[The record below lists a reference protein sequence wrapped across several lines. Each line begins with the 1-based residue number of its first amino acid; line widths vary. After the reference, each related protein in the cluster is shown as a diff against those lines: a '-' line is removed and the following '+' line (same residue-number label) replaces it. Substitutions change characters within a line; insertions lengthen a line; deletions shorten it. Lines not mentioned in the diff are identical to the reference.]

1 MLKVNIQFWRESIT
15 FRCQHRYRQL
25 HTPISLRNSQK
36 SSSYDPTVV
45 EKDWYRK
52 WENEGLFTPDINKPP
67 FDSSNVF
74 CIPAPPPNVTGALH
88 IGHALTI
95 SLQDSLIRYN
105 RMLGKTVLFLPGF
118 DHAGIATQSVV
129 EKQLFKQEGK
139 NRYDYGREQFIEK
152 VWDWKNVYHTRIK
165 DQIKKMGGSYDWSRE
180 AFTLDP
186 KLSNAVTEA
195 FVRLHDEG
203 IIYRDSK
210 LINWCTKLN
219 TAISNLEVENKEIN
233 GRTLLNVP
241 GYDKPI
247 EFGVLTSIAYSVV
260 NEDNSGKPEEKLII
274 STTRPETIF
283 GDTAIAI
290 HPDDT
295 RYKHLH
301 GKFVMHP
308 ILDKK
313 IPIILDSEVVDM
325 EFGTGAV
332 KITPAHDMN
341 DYQCG
346 KRNNLPFINIFTDD
360 GLLNG
365 NCGSEWEGMKR
376 FEARGAVIDKLKEKN
391 LYVEEKDHSM
401 TIPICSRSG
410 DVIEPLL
417 KPQWWISQ
425 SSMSKEAMK
434 VVEDGKITIKPTH
447 SKEEY
452 FRWLKKIDDWCIS
465 RQLWWGHRCPV
476 YFVNINGSDNA
487 VNRSDNKYWVAARNI
502 EEARIKASTRFQNTE
517 FSLEQDTDVLDTWF
531 SSALWPFS
539 TLGWP
544 NKTKDMKLFYP
555 FSMLETGW
563 DILFFWVARMIIMG
577 VKLTGSIPFKE
588 VFCHPL
594 VRDAQGR
601 KMSKSLGNV
610 IDPVDVINGAS
621 LKSLQ
626 EKLTHGNLD
635 PREIKI
641 ATKGLK
647 KSYPNGIPQCGTDAL
662 RFALCSYTGND
673 NANDINLDIKKVE
686 TYRKFCNK
694 MYQATN
700 FALMNIGEEIY
711 ESGLPESNA
720 TEEQYILHQMNQTC
734 QKIATSFESRHF
746 MNVTDAIYQFWYQI
760 CDHYI
765 EYFKYVSKNGKP
777 EEVQSARR
785 VLVSIL
791 DHGLRMIHPMMPFI
805 SEELWQKL
813 PIKKPT
819 NSICV
824 ARYPQ
829 YDERIADRYQKGS
842 ETFKQVLDLI
852 SESRGILNQYNILKN
867 GKLFIEV
874 QRPEL
879 RDILQHKCKYIIDS
893 IKLNIESITFVTNMD
908 ELLDG
913 CVSRS
918 VNKDIVVHLLVKG
931 QISDVEGDIKKL
943 NKKIQKLKQKYQMI
957 TNIMS
962 NENYSKANEAVRSM
976 NNHAIKKLTIQIE
989 TFEMTV
995 NNLRKSM

>member
-1 MLKVNIQFWRESIT
+1 
-15 FRCQHRYRQL
+15 
-25 HTPISLRNSQK
+25 
-36 SSSYDPTVV
+36 
-45 EKDWYRK
+45 
-52 WENEGLFTPDINKPP
+52 
-67 FDSSNVF
+67 
-74 CIPAPPPNVTGALH
+74 
-88 IGHALTI
+88 
-95 SLQDSLIRYN
+95 
-105 RMLGKTVLFLPGF
+105 MLGKTVLFLPGF

-139 NRYDYGREQFIEK
+139 TRYDYGREQFIEK
-152 VWDWKNVYHTRIK
+152 VWDWKNVYHKRIK

-180 AFTLDP
+180 VFTLDP

-219 TAISNLEVENKEIN
+219 TAISNLEVENKEIS
-233 GRTLLNVP
+233 GKISLNVP

-247 EFGVLTSIAYSVV
+247 EFGVLTSIAYEVV
-260 NEDNSGKPEEKLII
+260 NESDLERPDEKII
-274 STTRPETIF
+274 VSTTRPETIF

-301 GKFVMHP
+301 GKFVKHP
-308 ILDKK
+308 LLEKK
-313 IPIILDSEVVDM
+313 IPIVLDSKVVDM

-332 KITPAHDMN
+332 KITPAHDIN

-360 GLLNG
+360 GLLNE

-376 FEARGAVIDKLKEKN
+376 FDARKAVIDKLKEKN
-391 LYVEEKDHSM
+391 LFVGEEEHSM

-425 SSMSKEAMK
+425 DFMSKEALR
-434 VVEDGKITIKPTH
+434 VVEEGQITIRPTH

-452 FRWLKKIDDWCIS
+452 FRWLRKIDDWCIS

-476 YFVNINGSDNA
+476 YFVKIKGSNDA
-487 VNRSDNKYWVAARNI
+487 LMRSNNKYWVAARNI
-502 EEARIKASTRFQNTE
+502 EEARIKASIRFPDTE

-544 NKTKDMKLFYP
+544 NKSKEMQIFYP

-577 VKLTGSIPFKE
+577 VKLTGSVPFKE

-626 EKLTHGNLD
+626 DKLASGNLD
-635 PREIKI
+635 RREIKI

-647 KSYPNGIPQCGTDAL
+647 RSYPNGIPQCGTDAL
-662 RFALCSYTGND
+662 RFALCSYTSND

-694 MYQATN
+694 LYQATN
-700 FALMNIGEEIY
+700 FALMNLGEESY
-711 ESGLPESNA
+711 KCGTPETNA
-720 TEEQYILHQMNQTC
+720 IEEQFILNRMNQTC

-746 MNVTDAIYQFWYQI
+746 MNVTDAIYQFWYEI

-765 EYFKYVSKNGKP
+765 EYFKFVSKNGKP
-777 EEVQSARR
+777 EEVKSAQG
-785 VLVSIL
+785 VLVNVL
-791 DHGLRMIHPMMPFI
+791 DNGLRMIHPMMPFI

-813 PIKKPT
+813 PLKKPT
-819 NSICV
+819 ESICV
-824 ARYPQ
+824 APYPQ
-829 YDERIADRYQKGS
+829 YDEAIAAQYQKGS
-842 ETFKQVLDLI
+842 NTFEQILELV

-867 GKLFIEV
+867 GKLFVEIKGS
-874 QRPEL
+874 EL
-879 RDILQHKCKYIIDS
+879 KDIVEHKSQYVKDS
-893 IKLNIESITFVTNMD
+893 IKLNIESLEFVTRSD
-908 ELLDG
+908 ELPEG
-913 CVSRS
+913 CVSKS
-918 VNKDIVVHLLVKG
+918 VNRSIVVHLLVKG
-931 QISDVEGDIKKL
+931 QIADVEGDIKKL
-943 NKKIQKLKQKYQMI
+943 DRKINKLRQKYQNI
-957 TNIMS
+957 RNIMN
-962 NENYSKANEAVRSM
+962 NENYSKANESVRSS
-976 NNHAIKKLTIQIE
+976 NDLAIKDLTIQIE